1 MKAPY
6 FIDFTKNE
14 IVVTKKFRDAA
25 GVRDSQEFK
34 TMMELRKL
42 GMEIRLQKSPAR
54 KKAASQ
60 ITYKKM
66 IKHINCLAD
75 ADYYMAE
82 FEKTRELSKGELNPY
97 RFVLRWYEATF
108 PNHAGLPEYDEN
120 LNVINTPAD
129 HAVA

>member
-25 GVRDSQEFK
+25 GVRDSQEFE

-82 FEKTRELSKGELNPY
+82 FEKTRELSKGELIPI
-97 RFVLRWYEATF
+97 VLCSDGMKQRSRTM
-108 PNHAGLPEYDEN
+108 PDCLSMTK
-120 LNVINTPAD
+120 I
-129 HAVA
+129 